1 MNSFE
6 VVGLVIL
13 TIGVVFLLTGTVWV
27 VRSTNQHGFKI
38 DVAPSRGSLVRGVT
52 YAFSLGMAPW
62 AKESTRRH
70 LIAYV
75 RGIVFHTGVF
85 GALGLLV
92 VSAWMWEWPEAFRV
106 SFAAVL
112 AVGAVA
118 AVGGFWIRIRDE
130 ALRRV
135 STPDDYFS
143 LSLVTVFIALASTA
157 CVVESF
163 VPGFWIVSGITLGY
177 LPISKLKH
185 SIFFFYTRFQ
195 FGTFFGHRGV
205 LKSSRR
211 TS

>member
-1 MNSFE
+1 MTPYE
-6 VVGLVIL
+6 VAGLTVL
-13 TIGVVFLLTGTVWV
+13 AIGVALLLVGTVWV
-27 VRSTNQHGFKI
+27 VNSTNSRAFKI
-38 DVAPSRGSLVRGVT
+38 DVAPSRGSMTRGVA

-85 GALGLLV
+85 LSLGVLV
-92 VSAWMWEWPEAFRV
+92 VSPWLWQLPEALRV
-106 SFAAVL
+106 AVAIVL

-118 AVGGFWIRIRDE
+118 AVGGYWIRLTDE

-143 LSLVTVFIALASTA
+143 LGLVTVLISVAAMA
-157 CVVESF
+157 CVIESWIT
-163 VPGFWIVSGITLGY
+163 GFWIVSGFTLAY
-177 LPISKLKH
+177 LPIGKLKH

-205 LKSSRR
+205 LKISRR
-211 TS
+211 AQ